1 MNVGWRIKYS
11 YYARPEC
18 NQFDV
23 SRYPKVQRK
32 GQPSEHG
39 WQPKKDCHLTATFCQ
54 SCKCIPVASVG
65 CRFQKLQL
73 PWCNCFGVCHSVA
86 CSTFWVDGLSLKRL
100 NIYIYF
106 SCPTIAVRLGGV
118 LLHSLKM
125 KCTSEYHIREASS
138 IDATWWGLQP
148 LAWFLAFWEWCVWL
162 EM

>member
-1 MNVGWRIKYS
+1 MLDGASNIPTTHVQNAISLMFPDIPKCNEKANHQSTVDSPRRI
-11 YYARPEC
+11 
-18 NQFDV
+18 V
-23 SRYPKVQRK
+23 I
-32 GQPSEHG
+32 
-39 WQPKKDCHLTATFCQ
+39 WQPLFANRAFRWRQLD
-54 SCKCIPVASVG
+54 VG
-65 CRFQKLQL
+65 SKLQL
-73 PWCNCFGVCHSVA
+73 PWCNWFGVCHSVA